1 MEWTREW
8 TKVPDFQC
16 EDIIYEK
23 KYFDEGG
30 VARITMCRTNPAGLN
45 VIRGEGLTGMA
56 KALRDARLDNSI
68 GVVLITGA
76 GDKCFCAGGDVRLE
90 KEGGGEE
97 AFEDLPEL
105 ELHLRLVGKP
115 VIAVVKG
122 YCIAWGNHMAYSCD
136 FTIAADNA
144 IFGQV
149 GPRVGSPAGGRLV
162 MYLTRVVGAKKAREM
177 WMLCRRYSAQEALQM
192 GLVNTVVPLEKLD
205 EEVDKWCVEILEK
218 NPTCLR
224 ILKASFDNEM
234 EQLPGGGPY
243 FQNLIAPGWFRGEE
257 MKEAMQAFL
266 DKRKPDWG
274 KLVRKRPESFRVAK
288 PGKVSR

>member
-1 MEWTREW
+1 MVWTREW
-8 TKVPDFQC
+8 TKVPDFQF

-30 VARITMCRTNPAGLN
+30 AARITMCRTNPAGLN
-45 VIRGEGLTGMA
+45 VIRLEGMKEIVT
-56 KALRDARLDNSI
+56 ALRDARLDNAV

-90 KEGGGEE
+90 HEGMLEI
-97 AFEDLPEL
+97 AFEETPDV

-122 YCIAWGNHMAYSCD
+122 YCIAYGNHLSYACD

-149 GPRVGSPAGGRLV
+149 GPRIGSPAGGRTV
-162 MYLTRVVGAKKAREM
+162 TYLTRVVGAKKAREM
-177 WMLCRRYSAQEALQM
+177 WMLCRRYPAEEALQM

-205 EEVDKWCVEILEK
+205 EEVDKWCLEILDK
-218 NPTCLR
+218 NPTCLK
-224 ILKASFDNEM
+224 ILKASFDSEM
-234 EQLPGGGPY
+234 EQLLGGGPY
-243 FQNLIAPGWFRGEE
+243 FQNLIARDWFRGEE
-257 MKEAMQAFL
+257 MQEAMQAFL
-266 DKRKPDWG
+266 NKKKPDWG
-274 KLVRKRPESFRVAK
+274 KLVRKRPEGF
-288 PGKVSR
+288 KVEKN